1 MAQPVLYELVNSL
14 SKSEHIRFGKLARS
28 PYFTHRTDVAA
39 MYQALSRHLY
49 ADKPMPDK
57 ATLFVATFGN
67 RPYDDLLL
75 RATMS
80 DLRELIEA
88 FLVHQY
94 QTANKLKSRLA
105 LVVQLRE
112 RNLNKLYEQSARKAE
127 QLLHDYPLR
136 NAEYHQLE
144 AELLLEEAQQLT
156 RTTRTAE
163 LPLQR
168 ISDVLD
174 VVYLTQKLRH
184 ACTQLSHQAVYRTDY
199 DFGLLK
205 SLMVEIEQPQYLEIP
220 AIALYYYCYRFM
232 TEQYSEH
239 YFRKFLEALVANEQ
253 LFDASELKTLYL
265 IAINYCI
272 RKLNEGKQTYIE
284 EGWTLYQT
292 GLQRGYFI
300 EHERL
305 SSFTFNNIVAFGIK
319 LSHFAQVEQFIN
331 DYQKH
336 LEPSQRDSFVSL
348 NRARLEYTR
357 GNLTQALSALQT
369 ADFKDLVN
377 NLIAKT
383 LLIKIYYQMD
393 ELSLLDSH
401 LESFRIF
408 IGRRKLSQYHQTNYS
423 NIIGFV
429 KRLITLPPND
439 TRART
444 QLRKQVQEAD
454 VLSEREWLLERV
466 G

>member
-1 MAQPVLYELVNSL
+1 MAAPILYELVASL
-14 SKSEHIRFGKLARS
+14 SKSELIKCGKFVRS
-28 PYFTHRTDVAA
+28 SFFTHRKDVADLF
-39 MYQALSRHLY
+39 QVLQ
-49 ADKPMPDK
+49 K
-57 ATLFVATFGN
+57 AVYKKQPIPEKAAIYRQVFGN
-67 RPYDDLLL
+67 DSYDDLRL

-80 DLRELIEA
+80 DLRALVES
-88 FLVHQY
+88 FLMY
-94 QTANKLKSRLA
+94 QAQAGNALKSRLA
-105 LVVQLRE
+105 LTVQLRE
-112 RNLNKLYEQSARKAE
+112 RNLNKLYEQSARRAE
-127 QLLHDYPLR
+127 QLLREHPLR
-136 NAEYHQLE
+136 NAEYHQLQ
-144 AELLLEEAQQLT
+144 AELLLEEAQYLT

-168 ISDVLD
+168 ISDTID
-174 VVYLTQKLRH
+174 IVYLTQKLRH
-184 ACTQLSHQAVYRTDY
+184 ACTQLSHQAVYRTEY
-199 DFGLLK
+199 DFGLIKDLIPQ
-205 SLMVEIEQPQYLEIP
+205 IEQDRYLHIP
-220 AIALYYYCYRFM
+220 AVALYYFCYRFM
-232 TEQYSEH
+232 TEQYSEV
-239 YFRKFLEALVANEQ
+239 YFRRFLDTLSENEP
-253 LFDASELKTLYL
+253 LFDNAELKTLYL

-272 RKLNEGKQTYIE
+272 RKLNEGRQTSIE
-284 EGWTLYQT
+284 EGWSLYQT

-319 LSHFAQVEQFIN
+319 LRHFEQVEHFIRN
-331 DYQKH
+331 YRDY

-357 GNLTQALSALQT
+357 GNLAQALSALQT

-383 LLIKIYYQMD
+383 LLIKIYYQMG

-401 LESFRIF
+401 VESFRVF
-408 IGRRKLSQYHQTNYS
+408 IARRKLSQYHQTNYS

-439 TRART
+439 TRALAH
-444 QLRKQVQEAD
+444 LRKQVQEAE
-454 VLSEREWLLERV
+454 VLSEREWLLERL